1 MPSAGWPPGWRRL
14 PTLTG
19 VTSTTSHLPTYLRAA
34 LVSDSGRPRMTY
46 YDDATG
52 ERVELSAGTL
62 AGWVTKTV
70 NLLTGE
76 LDVEPGTRVSLHL
89 PLHWLTAVWIIAL
102 DACAADMIINPS
114 GAVAQSADIA
124 VIGPDTPL
132 AGIRDCDRPS
142 EVMAVSLAPMA
153 APFGLRGGPTLPQGA
168 RDFCAEVRTMPDQI
182 VLTPDAM
189 GQLNAQGAVR
199 AQDLALSPKERLAT
213 FAGASAEQPL
223 PLDISRLVDAL
234 VAPLSLDGSAVW
246 VRNPDPDLCVSR
258 WTAEQITAAL
268 SPLPAGVRAPD
279 AVTLVD

>member
-1 MPSAGWPPGWRRL
+1 
-14 PTLTG
+14 
-19 VTSTTSHLPTYLRAA
+19 
-34 LVSDSGRPRMTY
+34 MTY

-76 LDVEPGTRVSLHL
+76 LDVEPGARVSLHL

-114 GAVAQSADIA
+114 GAVDQSVDIA
-124 VIGPDTPL
+124 VIGPDTRV
-132 AGIRDCDRPS
+132 ADIHDRDHPS

-153 APFGLRGGPTLPQGA
+153 APFGLMGGPTLPQGA

-182 VLTPDAM
+182 VLAPDAT
-189 GQLNAQGAVR
+189 GPLNVQGIAR
-199 AQDLALSPKERLAT
+199 ARELALSPKERLAT
-213 FAGASAEQPL
+213 FAGAAGQTP

-234 VAPLSLDGSAVW
+234 VTPLSLDGSAVW
-246 VRNPDPDLCVSR
+246 VLNPDPDLCVSR
-258 WTAEQITAAL
+258 WAAEQITAAL
-268 SPLPAGVRAPD
+268 SPLPAGVTTPD
-279 AVTLVD
+279 EVTLVE